1 VLAYLHF
8 DLGHDLIVGRNGM
21 FTVEV
26 KVHGFA
32 TKDSDGRKSYT
43 KGTVI
48 KWDVEF
54 GSLTLELLVSSIAN
68 ELNVPSNQLPTVWF
82 FDKRLHEDVRLI
94 SEIQMVDVFEMYKE
108 EMGCQLVV
116 GLFDNDAEFDD
127 LQPLCAI
134 PVEVRFEIPNNDF
147 SIADEPNSAATNNPE
162 APEPS
167 TAAANNPEAD
177 TDLETEQGDDV
188 DVEPKREPDIFDNP
202 KEYVGV
208 DDEQIY
214 ISVPNAQQ
222 AANAQPVNNAY
233 DHGDAHPSDENA
245 SANAQP
251 VPEEY
256 DEVDDADPLEVHVL
270 HDPENPNIVKG
281 ALFPDIIAFRKAIR
295 HHAVKTGFEF
305 AGLKTDKTRFLA
317 HCAAKGCPWRI
328 HASTI
333 FDKKQ

>member
-1 VLAYLHF
+1 
-8 DLGHDLIVGRNGM
+8 M
-21 FTVEV
+21 FAVEV
-26 KVHGFA
+26 KVHGFT

-54 GSLTLELLVSSIAN
+54 GSLTLELLVSTITN
-68 ELNVPSNQLPTVWF
+68 ELNVPSNQLPIVWF
-82 FDKRLHEDVRLI
+82 FDKRLYEDVKLI
-94 SEIQMVDVFEMYKE
+94 SEIQMVDVLEMYKE

-127 LQPLCAI
+127 LQPLCTI
-134 PVEVRFEIPNNDF
+134 PPEVRFEIPNNDF
-147 SIADEPNSAATNNPE
+147 SIADEPNSAAANNPE

-167 TAAANNPEAD
+167 TAADNNLEAD
-177 TDLETEQGDDV
+177 TNLEPEQGDDV
-188 DVEPKREPDIFDNP
+188 DVEPEREPDIFDNP

-222 AANAQPVNNAY
+222 AANAQPVNNGY

-281 ALFPDIIAFRKAIR
+281 
-295 HHAVKTGFEF
+295 HC
-305 AGLKTDKTRFLA
+305 FLISL
-317 HCAAKGCPWRI
+317 HSEKQLG
-328 HASTI
+328 TI
-333 FDKKQ
+333 Q